1 MTLRG
6 VLIGLLGAVA
16 VGVGA
21 PYAEHVLQGSY
32 VALDFSTPGALFL
45 FFLLAGGNFLY
56 VRLGRRNRDSA
67 SLAAA
72 AGLGEGQRCPRGLSS
87 GELIVVY
94 TMMIVGSAIAT
105 MGFTA
110 QILPLISGPFYYD
123 NPANR
128 WAILLQPYL
137 KPAFVMSD
145 PAAVR
150 ALYEGLHKN
159 EAIPWQAW
167 ARPLAVWLPFILT
180 LYVVMIAAM
189 VVLRKQWAERERL
202 AYPLVAVPLAMAAV
216 TGQRREK
223 PLWVN
228 GLTWIG
234 FGLPFLWGSLK
245 GLNHYFPRMPFI
257 LEYSSLPT
265 FRYLMLLPLRIS
277 FPMIGFFYLVSTDI
291 VFSLWF
297 FNVVS
302 FIARGVMA
310 IVGYKATEDLGIYGS
325 PSPLFAHLGMGAIAY
340 MVLAGLWAA
349 REHLR
354 RVLRK
359 AFTRAPEVDDSAEAL
374 SFRAAFWCCAVG
386 SAFMLWWLHQS
397 GLPYFH
403 AVLFLFAAALIFIG
417 LTRIVVESGVAEA
430 VASTIPSSAVISGV
444 GTQGLGST
452 GLAAMGLTYVWS
464 SDLRTFVMASAAHG
478 LKMAEALPG
487 KKRGLFWA
495 MMLAVLASMASSM
508 WFTMLM
514 AYRRGGAMMNSW
526 FFRGSP
532 FGCYDFIVKKIL
544 NPSGP
549 HLGGWLTTLA
559 GAAVMALLTHLRRL
573 LPWWPFH
580 PLGFVI
586 GTTWIM
592 DELWLSC
599 FIIWVLKG
607 ALLRYG
613 GLTGFHLLRPFF
625 LGLILG
631 QFTCNGVW
639 LVVDAI
645 TGARGNM
652 IFWI

>member
-1 MTLRG
+1 MTLRAM
-6 VLIGLLGAVA
+6 VIGLLGAVA

-21 PYAEHVLQGSY
+21 PYAEHVLRGSY

-45 FFLLAGGNFLY
+45 FFLLASGNFLY
-56 VRLGRRNRDSA
+56 ARLSKPHRLCASSDS
-67 SLAAA
+67 
-72 AGLGEGQRCPRGLSS
+72 PHRGLDRA
-87 GELIVVY
+87 ELVVIY
-94 TMMIVGSAIAT
+94 TMMIIACAIAT

-110 QILPLISGPFYYD
+110 QILPLISAPFYYH

-128 WAILLQPYL
+128 WSTLLQPYL
-137 KPAFVMSD
+137 RPAFVLSESE
-145 PAAVR
+145 PVR

-159 EAIPWQAW
+159 QTIPWAAW

-180 LYVVMIAAM
+180 FYLVMIATMAI
-189 VVLRKQWAERERL
+189 LRRQWAQRERL
-202 AYPLVAVPLAMAAV
+202 AYPLVALPLAMAEV
-216 TGQRREK
+216 QGPRRDK
-223 PLWVN
+223 PVWVN
-228 GLTWIG
+228 PLTWVG
-234 FGLPFLWGSLK
+234 FALPFLWGSLK
-245 GLNHYFPRMPFI
+245 GLSWYFPRIPFI
-257 LEYSSLPT
+257 PEATTLPT

-297 FNVVS
+297 FNIVS

-310 IVGYKATEDLGIYGS
+310 IVGYKVTEDLGIYGS

-340 MVLAGLWAA
+340 MVLAGIWAA

-354 RVLRK
+354 EVLRK
-359 AFTRAPEVDDSAEAL
+359 AFTRAPEVDDSEEAL
-374 SFRAAFWCCAVG
+374 SFRAAFWCCAGG

-397 GLPYFH
+397 GLPYLH
-403 AVLFLFAAALIFIG
+403 AAAFLFAGGLIFIG

-430 VASTIPSSAVISGV
+430 VASTIPSSAVISGL
-444 GTQGLGST
+444 GTQGLGQT

-478 LKMAEALPG
+478 LKMAEAIPG
-487 KKRGLFWA
+487 RKRGLFWA
-495 MMLAVLASMASSM
+495 MLLAVLGSMASSM
-508 WFTMLM
+508 WFTMVM
-514 AYRRGGAMMNSW
+514 AYRRGGAAMNAW

-532 FGCYDFIVKKIL
+532 FGCYDFIVKKML

-549 HLGGWLTTLA
+549 HAGGWVTTLA
-559 GAAVMALLTHLRRL
+559 GVAAMALLTHLRRL

-599 FIIWVLKG
+599 FIVWALKG

-613 GLTGFHLLRPFF
+613 GLKGFHLMRPFF

-631 QFTCNGVW
+631 QFTCNGIW
-639 LVVDAI
+639 LVIDAL
-645 TGARGNM
+645 TGTRGNQ